1 MFKANIS
8 TSVRKINERAAVI
21 DIRGEVNS
29 SAENALMNAYT
40 EATSQGAEDILLNFS
55 EMEYMNSS
63 GIGLLVTLLIRSQ
76 RQRQHLLVYGL
87 NEHYRQ
93 IFGLTRLDEAISIY
107 ANEAEALAAVKA

>member
-8 TSVRKINERAAVI
+8 TSVRKVNERAAVI

-40 EATSQGAEDILLNFS
+40 EATSQGAQDIVLNFS

-63 GIGLLVTLLIRSQ
+63 GSIAGHLLICHNASS
-76 RQRQHLLVYGL
+76 
-87 NEHYRQ
+87 
-93 IFGLTRLDEAISIY
+93 ACW
-107 ANEAEALAAVKA
+107 